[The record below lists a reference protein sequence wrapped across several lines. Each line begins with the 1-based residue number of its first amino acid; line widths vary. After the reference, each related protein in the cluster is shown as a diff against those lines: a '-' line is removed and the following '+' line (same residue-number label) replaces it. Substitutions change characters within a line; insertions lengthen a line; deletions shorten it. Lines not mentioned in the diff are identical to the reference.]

1 MNQGTTMN
9 GSEIRDRGAIHPA
22 SRDLLANML
31 VSFIQVARR
40 ARDDAELQRALERD
54 FNLSIPQQR
63 DLALLDPG
71 LLRSTTYASQILRMH
86 VQGDCLAIA
95 HKLQAQ
101 QLAENALIDALIVAG
116 ATRGLMMRWFGL
128 PGSTFTARRRVL
140 DLPQIQG
147 RPKEVDDPDSIRA
160 VMASW
165 NRHNAATE
173 AEHCLVVAQDTGQS
187 VGTVFKIAKD
197 AGLVKE

>member
-1 MNQGTTMN
+1 MNQGT
-9 GSEIRDRGAIHPA
+9 IHPA
-22 SRDLLANML
+22 SRELLANTL
-31 VSFIQVARR
+31 VPLIQAARR

-63 DLALLDPG
+63 GLALLDPG
-71 LLRSTTYASQILRMH
+71 LLRSTAYASQILRIW
-86 VQGDCLAIA
+86 VQEDCLAIA

-101 QLAENALIDALIVAG
+101 QLAENALIDALIITG

-128 PGSTFTARRRVL
+128 PGNAFTARRRVL

-165 NRHNAATE
+165 NRHKAATE